1 MKLSEFLGETTEYDK
16 KQEVEMRKPKSWL
29 ISVSAFANGNGGVLI
44 FGVADDDT
52 VIGIKDIKRASE
64 FVSQKIKERIDP
76 FPEIVMQIHS
86 TEEGKKLLTVEV
98 MKGQETPYYYHG
110 DGSMEAFIR
119 IGNES
124 VTANA
129 AELKRL
135 VLRGKNSSFDSLITD
150 YDFKDFSFSKLR
162 ERFMEWNRAS
172 MPEKSFES
180 FGIVDDKGKLTN
192 AGALLADNC
201 PIRYSRLF
209 CTRWNGLDKSGGQ
222 IDALDSAE
230 YSGSLII
237 LLEEGVRFV
246 KRNMKTLWKK
256 TPDSR
261 IEMPDFCE
269 RSVFESLVNGL
280 IHRDYLVNGSEVHID
295 IFDDRLVIYSPG
307 GMPDGTKVQ
316 DRDINAIPST
326 RRNPVLAD
334 IFGRLGYM
342 ERQGSGLNKIRE
354 AYENAANYQ
363 KGMEP
368 EFYSDR
374 VLFMVTLKNLNY
386 KIAMYEAKNEALNR
400 ALNRAL
406 NENEEKILELIQK
419 NPYITQVEIK
429 EQLQIARSHVQK
441 IMKSLVEREIIARVG
456 AKKTGYWEIKK

>member
-29 ISVSAFANGNGGVLI
+29 KSVSAFANGNGGVLI

-368 EFYSDR
+368 ESVSYTH
-374 VLFMVTLKNLNY
+374 LTL
-386 KIAMYEAKNEALNR
+386 
-400 ALNRAL
+400 
-406 NENEEKILELIQK
+406 
-419 NPYITQVEIK
+419 PT
-429 EQLQIARSHVQK
+429 
-441 IMKSLVEREIIARVG
+441 
-456 AKKTGYWEIKK
+456 T

>member
-29 ISVSAFANGNGGVLI
+29 KSVSAFANGNGGVLI
-44 FGVADDDT
+44 FGIADDDT
-52 VIGIKDIKRASE
+52 VIGIEDIKNASE

-76 FPEIVMQIHS
+76 FPEVTMQIQS
-86 TEEGKKLLTVEV
+86 TEDGKNLLIVEV

-110 DGSMEAFIR
+110 DGSTEAFIR
-119 IGNES
+119 LGNES
-124 VTANA
+124 VAANA

-135 VLRGKNSSFDSLITD
+135 VLRGKNTSFDSLMTE

-180 FGIVDDKGKLTN
+180 FGIVNDKGKLTN

-209 CTRWNGLDKSGGQ
+209 CTHWNGLDKSGGQ

-256 TPDSR
+256 QLIPELKCR
-261 IEMPDFCE
+261 IF
-269 RSVFESLVNGL
+269 VNGVFL
-280 IHRDYLVNGSEVHID
+280 
-295 IFDDRLVIYSPG
+295 
-307 GMPDGTKVQ
+307 KV
-316 DRDINAIPST
+316 
-326 RRNPVLAD
+326 L
-334 IFGRLGYM
+334 
-342 ERQGSGLNKIRE
+342 
-354 AYENAANYQ
+354 
-363 KGMEP
+363 
-368 EFYSDR
+368 
-374 VLFMVTLKNLNY
+374 
-386 KIAMYEAKNEALNR
+386 
-400 ALNRAL
+400 
-406 NENEEKILELIQK
+406 
-419 NPYITQVEIK
+419 
-429 EQLQIARSHVQK
+429 
-441 IMKSLVEREIIARVG
+441 
-456 AKKTGYWEIKK
+456 